1 MDREHAKQ
9 IIKYQLKNYLEQ
21 KHGIDTEH
29 PFICLNPEH
38 DDHNPSM
45 SLYTDDT
52 GAPRV
57 HCFSCR
63 ASYDIFDLIG
73 IDYNI
78 KGQDPKETESLIFA
92 KAYELYGLEVD
103 KARTTAQTDFNEAQA
118 PSLEAEL
125 DLVPVQQEKKQKE
138 AVTLA
143 SVCVQDFTDQVQK
156 AHEALLA
163 NDEALKYLHSRG
175 LSLELIKRYKL
186 GYTPNGCNDLLP
198 VPENKSKI
206 GFLYP
211 YVLPYPSYNGRF
223 NFFLSEIGK
232 RDGQHP
238 KYIKIKG
245 LTAPLFNERYINED
259 NRVIFV
265 CEGIYD
271 ALSVEI
277 AGQKAIAFVGVGH
290 KRFIELCKTYK
301 PKCTFVLSLDNDGTG
316 SKAQEA
322 LKEGLRALN
331 IPFIEATPRGAKDF
345 NEMLTTD
352 STGFFTFIRDVT
364 AKASSVIA
372 QNLHLE
378 SALNTVD
385 RLMGDL
391 NSGKEIDVIST
402 GLKSLD
408 NVLDGGLNPY
418 LCIVGAMSSS
428 GKTTLTLQIADN
440 VASKG
445 RDVMIFS
452 LEMSARELISKSISR
467 LTFMRARKKDQYLN
481 DYKALCTEARSSK
494 DILRGYT
501 KNSDSQKETIQECS
515 QTYRN
520 EYAPHIFILEG
531 TGNVTA
537 QTICDTVN
545 RHVKTYGTKPLV
557 IVDYLQILSPLE
569 DKQTEKQNTDRAVN
583 MFKRLSRDNDIC
595 VMLISSFNRD
605 NYTKDANMASFKESG
620 GIEYS
625 SDVLLG
631 LQFKG
636 TAKIKDFN
644 EAKQRTPR
652 NMELIVLKNRN
663 GETGARLDFDYY
675 PRFNTFCEPR
685 SLTWDSEFLN

>member
-1 MDREHAKQ
+1 M
-9 IIKYQLKNYLEQ
+9 
-21 KHGIDTEH
+21 
-29 PFICLNPEH
+29 
-38 DDHNPSM
+38 
-45 SLYTDDT
+45 
-52 GAPRV
+52 
-57 HCFSCR
+57 
-63 ASYDIFDLIG
+63 
-73 IDYNI
+73 
-78 KGQDPKETESLIFA
+78 
-92 KAYELYGLEVD
+92 
-103 KARTTAQTDFNEAQA
+103 
-118 PSLEAEL
+118 
-125 DLVPVQQEKKQKE
+125 
-138 AVTLA
+138 
-143 SVCVQDFTDQVQK
+143 
-156 AHEALLA
+156 
-163 NDEALKYLHSRG
+163 
-175 LSLELIKRYKL
+175 
-186 GYTPNGCNDLLP
+186 
-198 VPENKSKI
+198 
-206 GFLYP
+206 
-211 YVLPYPSYNGRF
+211 
-223 NFFLSEIGK
+223 
-232 RDGQHP
+232 
-238 KYIKIKG
+238 
-245 LTAPLFNERYINED
+245 
-259 NRVIFV
+259 
-265 CEGIYD
+265 
-271 ALSVEI
+271 
-277 AGQKAIAFVGVGH
+277 
-290 KRFIELCKTYK
+290 
-301 PKCTFVLSLDNDGTG
+301 
-316 SKAQEA
+316 
-322 LKEGLRALN
+322 
-331 IPFIEATPRGAKDF
+331 
-345 NEMLTTD
+345 
-352 STGFFTFIRDVT
+352 
-364 AKASSVIA
+364 
-372 QNLHLE
+372 
-378 SALNTVD
+378 
-385 RLMGDL
+385 
-391 NSGKEIDVIST
+391 
-402 GLKSLD
+402 
-408 NVLDGGLNPY
+408 
-418 LCIVGAMSSS
+418 CIVGAMSSS

-481 DYKALCTEARSSK
+481 DYKALCAEARSSK

-515 QTYRN
+515 KTYRN

-545 RHVKTYGTKPLV
+545 RHIKTYGTKPLV